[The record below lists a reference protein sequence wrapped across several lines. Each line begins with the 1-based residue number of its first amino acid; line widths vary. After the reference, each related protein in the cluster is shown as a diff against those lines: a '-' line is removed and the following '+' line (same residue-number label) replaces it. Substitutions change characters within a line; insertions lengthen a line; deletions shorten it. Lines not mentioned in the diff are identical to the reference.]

1 MSLDHALLH
10 TRPRYSGLVNDKI
23 YGFSPASLTG
33 LQLWLDASRIVGLS
47 NDDKV
52 SQWNDFSGNSRHAVQ
67 ANSTYQPIYKT
78 GVQNGLPAVQFGSI
92 NGVKLTTPAF
102 GLSTFSLYIVTNQ
115 ISRNVTYPIIIE
127 QDIVNTGIV
136 ILSEAS
142 KTIFRYIENAGDI
155 AGSAAVDGTTYLLSF
170 LANTT
175 NLYAWINSTSQG
187 SSNNNAGATAR
198 TKSITLGEQN
208 GSGNRYIGYI
218 MEIAIFESS
227 HSEAERLELMNY
239 FNKKWSI
246 Y

>member
-1 MSLDHALLH
+1 MTLEHALLH
-10 TRPRYSGLVNDKI
+10 SRPRYPGLVNEKI
-23 YGFSPASLTG
+23 TGFSPASLTG

-52 SQWNDFSGNSRHAVQ
+52 SQWDDFSGNSRHAVQ

-78 GVQNGLPAVQFGSI
+78 YVQNGLPAVRFGSAS
-92 NGVKLTTPAF
+92 GVKLTTPAF
-102 GLSTFSLYIVTNQ
+102 SLANFSLYIVTNR
-115 ISRNVTYPIIIE
+115 ISRDVTYPIIIG
-127 QDIVNTGIV
+127 QDDKNTGLSIQ
-136 ILSEAS
+136 SEAS
-142 KTIFRYIENAGDI
+142 QTTFRYVLGAGDI
-155 AGSAAVDGTTYLLSF
+155 VGSAAVNGTTYLLSF

-187 SSNNNAGATAR
+187 SSNNNSGATPR
-198 TKSITLGEQN
+198 TKSITLGEHS
-208 GSGNRYIGYI
+208 GTGNRYTGYI